1 MGILTHLGIITALK
15 WRRGG
20 GGEQQSTMSTALFR
34 LLLFKLKYCAEHKLF
49 LPPRKPR
56 SPRRPYESDIKEETE
71 ANLACAALLP
81 VLQPADDS
89 TL

>member
-1 MGILTHLGIITALK
+1 MG
-15 WRRGG
+15 W

-34 LLLFKLKYCAEHKLF
+34 LLLFKLKYCAEYKLF